1 MKKNDDTRNETE
13 MRKEYDFSKAVRG
26 KHYRAYRA
34 GHAVRIRKASGATE
48 VHYFT
53 QEDGA
58 VMLDPDVKTRFRT
71 SEAVNKALRAVMAH
85 S

>member
-1 MKKNDDTRNETE
+1 MKKNIETSEEPE
-13 MRKEYDFSKAVRG
+13 MRKEYDFSGAVRG

-34 GHAVRIRKASGATE
+34 GHRVCVHKVTGETE

-58 VMLDPDVKTRFRT
+58 IMLDPDVKSHFRT
-71 SEAVNKALRAVMAH
+71 AGAVNKALRAVLAH
-85 S
+85 G